1 MKTGFN
7 VNTTFHLL
15 NFFLFFFHLVVF
27 KNFYLFIFFCSF
39 YLQHKHPNMRAR
51 EHRSLE
57 QRGEVERGPHTRE
70 GFCPGPE
77 AVMLKEKQKTKPHN
91 PRSPDTGR
99 AGQVCM
105 GSTLQD
111 EKKNQKITQREC
123 RKGRGEVRLWGWVSI
138 DERCL
143 WQLPPPA
150 RAVLFYANC
159 KLRVSVFGV
168 GWLGRAAAAAWWCM
182 RCLGSRQ
189 AWERVVTV
197 ASGLL
202 ESLA

>member
-7 VNTTFHLL
+7 VNTTFHLF
-15 NFFLFFFHLVVF
+15 NFFFCFSSILW
-27 KNFYLFIFFCSF
+27 YLKTFIYFFCSF

-91 PRSPDTGR
+91 PCSPDTGR

-105 GSTLQD
+105 GSTHQD
-111 EKKNQKITQREC
+111 KKKNQKLTTQREL
-123 RKGRGEVRLWGWVSI
+123 GRGGVR
-138 DERCL
+138 C
-143 WQLPPPA
+143 
-150 RAVLFYANC
+150 FYGAGFLLMSVVC
-159 KLRVSVFGV
+159 GSYPCQSCAFLRKL
-168 GWLGRAAAAAWWCM
+168 
-182 RCLGSRQ
+182 
-189 AWERVVTV
+189 
-197 ASGLL
+197 
-202 ESLA
+202 